1 MLMAMSSPKPGLLT
15 ITRPEVKKCYS
26 SCPVQDHQHDQDA
39 QPRLPPSASKSV
51 SPDAASSSS
60 PAPALMTM
68 PAGCDGYARYQQ
80 SHNVIN
86 IKAPLKA
93 PLLVI
98 THY

>member
-1 MLMAMSSPKPGLLT
+1 MMMM
-15 ITRPEVKKCYS
+15 V
-26 SCPVQDHQHDQDA
+26 
-39 QPRLPPSASKSV
+39 
-51 SPDAASSSS
+51 
-60 PAPALMTM
+60 LMTM

>member
-1 MLMAMSSPKPGLLT
+1 MITMIDIITSDLSLHTVLAACCVRPPESGLLLL
-15 ITRPEVKKCYS
+15 
-26 SCPVQDHQHDQDA
+26 D
-39 QPRLPPSASKSV
+39 PRIFIMMMSERLRMMV
-51 SPDAASSSS
+51 V
-60 PAPALMTM
+60 LMTM